1 MTKRPARPA
10 PPPPPPKKSIWLWV
24 GIGAVI
30 AIALIIAVISTTG
43 NDKKVTVGTTG
54 TDNSSSS
61 AAETQPVNIVGTP
74 LPKQPQG
81 GVDETPKGLTPP
93 TLKGFTFAGA
103 PIDITPGTPS
113 GRAKMVVFLA
123 HWCPHCNRE
132 IPVIE
137 AWAAAGGVPA
147 NLDIIGVSTGVS
159 AQADNYP
166 PSQWI
171 IKMAWKWPVMADSP
185 DNQAALAYGVGG
197 YPTFVIVGADGKV
210 RVRNSGELP
219 QADLDSMVK
228 QALAG

>member
-1 MTKRPARPA
+1 V
-10 PPPPPPKKSIWLWV
+10 WLWV
-24 GIGAVI
+24 SIGAVI
-30 AIALIIAVISTTG
+30 AIAAAIAVWTTTG
-43 NDKKVTVGTTG
+43 NDPKVSVGTTG
-54 TDNSSSS
+54 TDNASSSV
-61 AAETQPVNIVGTP
+61 AETQPVTTVGAP
-74 LPKQPQG
+74 LPKQPQS
-81 GVDETPKGLTPP
+81 GVDDTPKGLTPP
-93 TLKGFTFAGA
+93 TLKGFTFDGA
-103 PIDITPGTPS
+103 PIDITPG

-137 AWAAAGGVPA
+137 AWAAAGGLPA

-171 IKMAWKWPVMADSP
+171 VKMAWKWPVMADSP
-185 DNQAALAYGVGG
+185 NNEAALAYGVGG

-210 RVRNSGELP
+210 KVRNSGELP
-219 QADLDSMVK
+219 QANLDAMVK